1 MEHTYKS
8 SSHHTHVS
16 RSARRACAHGAKIHP
31 QMARRCSRSSCGPSA
46 RSWFSRA
53 TAPSRCCKIVM
64 LEQHRP
70 QPRRASARSHARG
83 GRSGSAQS
91 RQPAAAEAPDTHTR
105 GGQLGLGQSGRH
117 DYGCGAGTR
126 ARWRLTSVVGCH
138 RVDQEST
145 GAARA
150 PIAPRHIFAGVHF
163 GGSRMRRPRSC
174 TCGML
179 HCLPEFC
186 FPRTRAR
193 AVSTGGPTLQRLGS
207 LLKPSPHPGLR
218 MDGDSASTR
227 RHGHPPGRCRCSG
240 RLSLPHHKHRHDR
253 VGRNHLIHA
262 T

>member
-1 MEHTYKS
+1 MSFRKLLSFHGRRKDVDLTSSTKREPRHRYRNTYAKGRRITHS
-8 SSHHTHVS
+8 ERQQTNSLHTHVT
-16 RSARRACAHGAKIHP
+16 RDLRGAKLQP
-31 QMARRCSRSSCGPSA
+31 QQLRPVGEVVVLEGHRA
-46 RSWFSRA
+46 FS
-53 TAPSRCCKIVM
+53 CCKIVM
-64 LEQHRP
+64 LEQHQP

-179 HCLPEFC
+179 HCLLSGYV
-186 FPRTRAR
+186 PRGCLDGR
-193 AVSTGGPTLQRLGS
+193 PD
-207 LLKPSPHPGLR
+207 SPAAG
-218 MDGDSASTR
+218 
-227 RHGHPPGRCRCSG
+227 
-240 RLSLPHHKHRHDR
+240 
-253 VGRNHLIHA
+253 
-262 T
+262 

>member
-1 MEHTYKS
+1 MGDERTLTS
-8 SSHHTHVS
+8 SSTKREPRHIRAATHTRKDVASHTVS
-16 RSARRACAHGAKIHP
+16 GSKSTHSTRTSLAICVARS
-31 QMARRCSRSSCGPSA
+31 CSRSSCGPSA

-163 GGSRMRRPRSC
+163 VGGSRMRRPRSC

-179 HCLPEFC
+179 HCLLSGYV
-186 FPRTRAR
+186 PRGCLDGR
-193 AVSTGGPTLQRLGS
+193 PD
-207 LLKPSPHPGLR
+207 SPAAG
-218 MDGDSASTR
+218 
-227 RHGHPPGRCRCSG
+227 
-240 RLSLPHHKHRHDR
+240 
-253 VGRNHLIHA
+253 
-262 T
+262 

>member
-83 GRSGSAQS
+83 GRSGSAQA

-105 GGQLGLGQSGRH
+105 CVSWGWVSRGGMIMAVVQARVLAGDSPRWWDATALIRRAQALRVLREHQGTFSPACTRHGRKE
-117 DYGCGAGTR
+117 ASL
-126 ARWRLTSVVGCH
+126 RLDFRSKLLY
-138 RVDQEST
+138 
-145 GAARA
+145 
-150 PIAPRHIFAGVHF
+150 APR
-163 GGSRMRRPRSC
+163 GSSSDLCSDAIRR
-174 TCGML
+174 
-179 HCLPEFC
+179 
-186 FPRTRAR
+186 
-193 AVSTGGPTLQRLGS
+193 
-207 LLKPSPHPGLR
+207 
-218 MDGDSASTR
+218 
-227 RHGHPPGRCRCSG
+227 
-240 RLSLPHHKHRHDR
+240 
-253 VGRNHLIHA
+253 
-262 T
+262 